1 MKKKIAAVLTL
12 AVALSSA
19 AYAGEILGKVTSGG
33 ASVGEGATVA
43 AKCGDKEYPA
53 VKTDKAGAYHLVV
66 QETGKCTLTVTHQSK
81 SATLDVVSF
90 DSAAQA
96 DIVLKL
102 DAAGKLTAA
111 RG

>member
-1 MKKKIAAVLTL
+1 MDRVISAVVVFCLLPLAAQ
-12 AVALSSA
+12 
-19 AYAGEILGKVTSGG
+19 AGEVFGTIRNDKGPVGDG
-33 ASVGEGATVA
+33 AKVA
-43 AKCGDKEYPA
+43 AKCGGNSYGPA
-53 VKTDKAGAYHLVV
+53 ATDKRGTYRIVIDQV
-66 QETGKCTLTVTHQSK
+66 GKCTLTVTHQSK

-90 DSAAQA
+90 DNAAQT